1 MGLPRPSRYQR
12 TRRMRSSD
20 VGGLTS
26 QANSA
31 LAPTTENAGVVGT
44 VKKNTKEMN
53 QYFQGKFNSE
63 LIALIVVGSS
73 EA

>member
-1 MGLPRPSRYQR
+1 
-12 TRRMRSSD
+12 MRSSD